1 LLDAPAKQDY
11 IGNMA
16 QLHASLP
23 TGSRNE
29 IEIGRDDADADRVKA
44 LVDEGIASGVI
55 DQDPRTII
63 ARLIA
68 DDPDLRR

>member
-1 LLDAPAKQDY
+1 
-11 IGNMA
+11 
-16 QLHASLP
+16 
-23 TGSRNE
+23 
-29 IEIGRDDADADRVKA
+29 VKA